1 MTLRITKQLN
11 QGFTLIE
18 LLLYVSIVSVVLLAI
33 SLFISS
39 LLESRVKNQTIAE
52 VDGQGLH
59 VMQIITQSLRNAVAI
74 NSPALGVSAASL
86 SINTVVAGNNPTIF
100 DVSVDALRMS
110 EGGGAPVLLTN
121 ARVIASALNFTN
133 LSRPGTRGTVR
144 ITFTLTHSNPAG
156 RQEYSYSKSFIS
168 SATLR

>member
-74 NSPALGVSAASL
+74 NSPALGVSAALL
-86 SINTVVAGNNPTIF
+86 SINTIVAGNNPTIF
-100 DVSVDALRMS
+100 DISADALRMS
-110 EGGGAPVLLTN
+110 EGGGAPVALTN
-121 ARVIASALNFTN
+121 ARVIASALNFSN
-133 LSRPGTRGTVR
+133 LSRPGTLGTVQ
-144 ITFTLTHSNPAG
+144 IMFTLTHVNPAG

>member
-1 MTLRITKQLN
+1 MLRRTRQLKN
-11 QGFTLIE
+11 GFTLIE

-59 VMQIITQSLRNAVAI
+59 VMQIITQSLRNAVTI
-74 NSPALGVSAASL
+74 NSPALGVSAALL
-86 SINTVVAGNNPTIF
+86 SINTIVAGNNPTIF
-100 DVSVDALRMS
+100 DISAGALRMS
-110 EGGGAPVLLTN
+110 EGGGAPVVLTN
-121 ARVIASALNFTN
+121 ARIVVSALNFIN
-133 LSRPGTRGTVR
+133 LSRPGTPGTVQ
-144 ITFTLTHSNPAG
+144 IIFTLTHINPAG
-156 RQEYSYSKSFIS
+156 RQEYSYSKSFIG